1 MKWCR
6 HHYIKFLIP
15 TWFPQCNDLR
25 TLFHC
30 CISKFLFHAF
40 CYSWTHQYSIQS
52 IIQSIYLHI
61 KKKITSI
68 DKLSLIIKVPLVNV
82 LNFILF
88 PFHSSWNLTSLIIL
102 SIKFISIFY
111 IHFLSLS
118 VEKVVFELTIIH
130 ETLGDVWT
138 ILEHVVGEFSLCVW
152 SIFEN
157 QNTLTISFSVREWTN
172 VKRSVI
178 FVKSTI
184 STGVAH
190 LVDYDRK
197 VRY

>member
-1 MKWCR
+1 M
-6 HHYIKFLIP
+6 
-15 TWFPQCNDLR
+15 
-25 TLFHC
+25 LFV
-30 CISKFLFHAF
+30 ILELTNIVSNRLFSQF
-40 CYSWTHQYSIQS
+40 
-52 IIQSIYLHI
+52 
-61 KKKITSI
+61 TSI
-68 DKLSLIIKVPLVNV
+68 NKLPLIIKVPLVNV

-88 PFHSSWNLTSLIIL
+88 PFHSSWNFTSLIIL

-157 QNTLTISFSVREWTN
+157 QNTLTISFSIREWTN

-184 STGVAH
+184 STGVPH
-190 LVDYDRK
+190 DINRTWVYSIRIRPGDMFMRTFLELLFKGMIIFEILLDGLTQLW
-197 VRY
+197 